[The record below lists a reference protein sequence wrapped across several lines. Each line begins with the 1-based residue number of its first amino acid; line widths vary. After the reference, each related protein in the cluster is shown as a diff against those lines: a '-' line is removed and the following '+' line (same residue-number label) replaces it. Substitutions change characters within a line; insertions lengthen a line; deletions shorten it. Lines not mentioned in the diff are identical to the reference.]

1 MSIEFD
7 KRVQVN
13 KIIESQLP
21 EFVVADF
28 PLATDFLKQ
37 YYISQEYQGGATDLI
52 DNLDRYLKVD
62 NLVPEVITG
71 TTNLPADISASDTT
85 ITVAS
90 TKGFPSS
97 YGLIKID
104 DEIISYTGKTDTT
117 FTGCI
122 RGFSGVSGYNVGIS
136 SSLLDVNR
144 ESLVFN
150 ETNALS
156 HNINS
161 IVTNLSVLFLQE
173 FYKKIKRTFLPGLED
188 ETFHPGIDVGNF
200 IKNARSFYQS
210 KGIQESIIILFKLL
224 YGVDAK
230 VLDLEERLVKPST
243 AEFIRREIVVAE
255 AISGDPY
262 NLVGQT
268 IFKSNDT
275 GTNAS
280 VSEVEIITRE
290 GKTYYQLS
298 LFVGFDDRD
307 TIQGTFSIQAK
318 TKVLESVSVGSS
330 IISVD
335 STIGFGNTGSLI
347 AKDQNNV
354 ITYTNKSINQ
364 FFGCSNI
371 LTTIDQG
378 NGIRTSENVY
388 GYENGDISKKCEI
401 RITGVL
407 SKFVAGEDIS
417 LVSEREEISI
427 KNVGEVILNTPETTQ
442 SYKEVF
448 ANSWI
453 YNTSS
458 RYQVSSIQSGQTSF
472 TLLSTIDK
480 SSLKVGDNVSFL
492 RRGTMSVVGGG
503 IIKRIDSS
511 NVITLD
517 GVSFITGEPNSG
529 AKYDLRRNLN
539 KVKTTDSVTI
549 PGTSIGIGASNSV
562 ILSDILNVYVDGK
575 KDGYVASNSLPSRT
589 LKLEQFVSELH
600 YPLSGISPIQDD
612 QVGTASTNATQIDP
626 ISGLE
631 YDFSAFKLATP
642 TKFITGNDVIYQVRD
657 SAGNDGIPFNG
668 LDDGETYYV
677 SIAEGSDRKTISL
690 YNSISAVGSAS
701 SVTWN
706 DPVGAGGTHVHSF
719 ILKDHYQ
726 RQLYEN
732 RILRKFPLSQDL
744 SVTTEKDVPV
754 NDIGVL
760 IDGVQ
765 IRSTIANE
773 TMSYGPVSSIDVY
786 NSGTGYD
793 VANPPKLSIEAP
805 LDSDGTIA
813 YAEPII
819 SGTVKEVLVDEQNFD
834 IDRVLSVSLTG
845 GNGKDCLLEPITGP
859 RFREIQFDSRDIFFS
874 GGLDIQE
881 ETITFKSDHNLVD
894 GQKVFY
900 NSNGQDSVGITK
912 FKEVSNVVTEFLVN
926 GAPYFIKVINPKRVF
941 LFKTEADAMFGVTG
955 INTIGFSTATSAAGF
970 HKFRTESKN
979 TLRKVK
985 VLNSGYDFQY
995 RKLPVNPSGISTSFD
1010 SVNFNNH
1017 GFGDG
1022 DLVEYSTMV
1031 GIGSTQ
1037 PKAIQGLDT
1046 THSYNVIKLNDNSF
1060 RLADAGIGG
1069 TSTVNYER
1077 GNYVGLNSTGTGYQ
1091 VFKYPDIKIDAKVSF
1106 ASSVTGSFTFTPI
1119 VTGEITGAYLYDQ
1132 GSKYGSKISGHYFNP
1147 QVTIQNGRTAEVK
1160 PIIEGGKIVDAFVV
1174 NKGKEYFSL
1183 PELSVVGSGTTGS
1196 GVQLKP
1202 VINELG
1208 QLDDIIVIN
1217 PGIGYSTNTS
1227 IFVESRGKNG
1237 LLNAKIRKL
1246 SIDNY
1251 QWQGI
1256 DHLENLNNDLLQ
1268 YSIHA
1273 YDQDIAESFN
1283 DIGGVTNAG
1292 VGTHSALIGW
1302 AYDGNPIYGPF
1313 AYKDPNDINSGIKR
1327 MESSFVN
1334 NTSYS
1339 DRPSVGEYPSKFFIE
1354 DNVYDGS
1361 GDLDIHNGRFGK
1373 TPEFPDGVY
1382 AYFATRDAND
1392 NPVYPYFVGPTYR
1405 LPYIEE
1411 NTTLDQSFDF
1421 NNSNLSRNTLPYKV
1435 NEEFADNDFII
1446 ESNETIKQK
1455 SIVESVT
1462 RGVVDTFQ
1470 ILDGGDGYKVG
1481 DFTVFDDDGT
1491 NGVGARG
1498 QVDEIV
1504 GIGVSSI
1511 NTELTSFDKAV
1522 FVWESADTVTAHH
1535 LPNIEL
1541 NDQDTVLISGLSTAN
1556 YKLNNSFTVGVST
1569 DVIGL
1574 AKTMSLN
1581 NNSAGITEDI
1591 YVNYIPNTVSIG
1603 GSLRVGDEVLK
1614 VLNLYKIGSI
1624 IRAFRPSSG
1633 IAHTLGSQIDVL
1645 NTKISIPVKTTPF
1658 NSDLN
1663 LIEHFNGTLSVGIG
1677 TTSGSVIDYAI
1688 GESTKSINVPPQSIY
1703 LPSHPFKGGEKVTFT
1718 KRPAKSSFLVGRTVD
1733 AANQF
1738 YIPDQ
1743 TTSTIDLYIVDKG
1756 TDYIGLATNVGA
1768 ANTEGGL
1775 FFFGNGDDDYQYQLE
1790 TNFTQLTGNIDRIVS
1805 TVTTKIGAANTTTHG
1820 LQNGDRVSL
1829 NVVPNTTVGLGTTSP
1844 LVLDYNEQY
1853 QKLLIN
1859 TVGFESPDVDIVTNS
1874 ITITDHGYKTGDKVF
1889 YDSTEVA
1896 TGLTTGCYYIHV
1908 LDSNKFNL
1916 SETYTDT
1923 FLTPPLF
1930 VNITGIGGNYHKLS
1944 LVNPKIDV
1952 VKNSKLTFGVGSTNL
1967 AGYNLKFF
1975 YDHEFKNEF
1984 VTAGDLNE
1992 FNVSGIGT
2000 IGVGTFLSSPV
2011 VGAAVSI
2018 GFSTAVPAILYYA
2031 LEKGGYISTSDK
2043 DVKNYSKIV
2052 FTDSKYS
2059 GEYNIFDSTTET
2071 FKFSPRS
2078 IPEVLKYEEDQCD
2091 KLEYSSKSGNVEG
2104 PIKNIRL
2111 ISEGSSYKKVP
2122 KFLSVNSVSGSNANI
2137 VAISTSIGRI
2147 NDLRIVDVGYEYS
2160 SDRTLRPEAFIS
2172 PVVRIDDLDFI
2183 DSVSVVDTG
2192 TDYLNAPDLVL
2203 INPETGEVV
2212 DDTSLEALVPNQGVA
2227 GVSVIAPIKGLE
2239 SITHRVIAINNSNG
2253 IGINSM
2259 TVINNT
2265 TARCVMETPINGYT
2279 QAPFAID
2286 DEIFVEGIQLFGESG
2301 IGTQTSSNTGISTDG
2316 DGWNSSNHGYQFFKV
2331 KSYISANPD
2340 ILEFDLAGITTNPGI
2355 AKTYQSGYANVIN
2368 RNKYPVFAPVQGR
2381 SKFSIN
2387 EPLLV
2392 KEGQTNTFQSKDLK
2406 AIDIREDFIKTSGL
2420 HVLKIGDR
2428 IAGEFSGVTATV
2440 TGIVANSAKFDVD
2453 FSNRREIGWND
2464 NTGLLNEDFQVL
2476 PNNDYYQNLSYSVR
2490 SSKAW
2495 DDFVDPLN
2503 RVIHPAGLKNFADT
2517 LVETNVDVRVGL
2529 GSTEPSSAVVILD
2542 VFGERRV
2549 DTINDFDLVI
2559 DYDARDNKSK
2569 FIDFKNRK
2577 LTDFTKCKTN
2587 RVLIHDDISDKF
2599 SSKGS
2604 QDGFTE
2610 IEEISSRFS
2619 KYTIQVVDAD
2629 TFDVQINDIVTLT
2642 TTSDVFLLERTSD
2655 YTNQVLGSFD
2665 TKIDRFNRKTLE
2677 FSPIEKFEKDFDIK
2691 VVKTSFNTDTI
2702 SDGIKEIGCVDL
2714 VGKNVAVSA
2723 AQTAMSGNNVIV
2735 TGTTTTN
2742 ILQFSDTDFNGF
2754 FANVLVRDDASG
2766 EIDYNEV
2773 IVNFDGTDTYIS
2785 ESYTDVLGV
2794 TYSSSSNSKVGV
2806 LTARYDSGTIFFD
2819 CINDRSSKLVVSANV
2834 VGLGTTTAGIGT
2846 FRYQVPGQPD
2856 GSERTARFESNYV
2869 TTNNGTSA
2877 TITTIDRNV
2886 DSSIKA
2892 LVRVS
2897 CGQTSAIHQALLIQD
2912 QNDDAISIQYPHV
2925 SIDDISGIGTFG
2937 TVTDITNQKV
2947 RLEFYPDSKYNSG
2960 LVEIQAFTE
2969 IFQTVNDFENEP
2981 SALQFGPVSSEVI
2994 VSSYD
2999 GINGTRGNRINFDI
3013 KHEGTPVYF
3022 KKFNPSNTTQV
3033 INSTGAGTTFSIPSH
3048 FFNTNEVLSYK
3059 AASTFIGV
3067 SPVSVG
3073 IAQTADNDGNLV
3085 TIMPPTVFVKALTP
3099 DSFQLFTKKEYIAD
3113 GKPIEVTNVGSGN
3126 AHKLEMSNK
3135 LSKTVIGLD
3144 GIIQQP
3150 ITYTSIKHTLSNDI
3164 GIGLSQF
3171 SLSGISS
3178 VQPRDVLKIDDEY
3191 MKVVEVG
3198 FATETGATINSFNG
3212 TIPEVKVIRGS
3223 LGVSAGVHTATT
3235 SVQVHRGSFNIVDST
3250 LWFLDPPKGNTRTRR
3265 DATNLPYV
3273 KAEFSGRTFLR
3284 TNYDT
3289 NMVFDDI
3296 SDSFTGIGRTYSLT
3310 VGGANTS
3317 TGVGVGN
3324 GILFINGVF
3333 QTPLTLNNLGNN
3345 YEIEADTVSGVSSVT
3360 FTGISSENG
3369 QLIQSEF
3376 DINQNQVPRGGLIVS
3391 MGSTT
3396 GVGYAPLVG
3405 ARVYPKMTNS
3415 AISSIVGMGM
3425 SVGPIGSGIETA
3437 NYDNNTGIIT
3447 VTTNKVHGF
3456 GLGSPD
3462 TVKLEDFEFICP
3474 TNAVGTPVTG
3484 TTYDPAT
3491 GDMVITIAGHGLSNG
3506 DAVKLE
3512 KESITFSCG
3521 YGGATGAAAEKAYP
3535 RETDPA
3541 YDRYMYVSD
3550 VTTDTF
3556 KVNVLFG
3563 VTPTNTDA
3571 HTFVSATTNAVR
3583 TIGGGGYVGVTT
3595 TIFQDHERPLQL
3607 VGIVS
3612 ERSFE
3617 VNVGI
3622 TSIPH
3627 VYVKGGSVWRY
3638 ENELTFGSGYREP
3651 VSIGVTDIAYIHNFV
3666 SAATDSVTA
3675 YTGSFMGQNLTPTD
3689 ADYDS
3694 VTGAFLM
3701 TVPDHGIPG
3710 PVDLTVN
3717 SAEYDANVGILTASA
3732 GTKFDVS
3739 DATYNP
3745 TTGIIVLTIGTH
3757 TLTTNDKLRIEA
3769 NSLTFSCGYNGATG
3783 SAAQKTYPRATGTGV
3798 NAGTPDP
3805 GYNTFLDITAVDT
3818 VAGTV
3823 AVKVLSTTP
3832 STNVDP
3838 HTFVSATAGAVFA
3851 PRVFTNNEQVYFE
3864 QNSITFKCA
3873 MDNNSTTHT
3882 YPRESDPSNGK
3893 WLLVSNATSTEFE
3906 VNVGTSPLVSH
3917 TPVSGTTY
3925 DPNTGLMTLEIGAHS
3940 LTAGTSVKLE
3950 EESIT
3955 FSCGYNGATG
3965 AAAQKAYP
3973 RSNGNDPYYNT
3984 AITIESVTATTITLK
3999 VLNTVPSTN
4008 TDPHTFV
4015 SATAGA
4021 VKSGGYYAHVFD
4033 SATSNGAKAT
4043 KSLKIATESMVFTCS
4058 KDDYMSNHPYP
4069 RQVAGDGNAD
4079 PAYDTFLPI
4088 VSTTLDTI
4096 STNVG
4101 SGGGAGKGA
4110 IVTAKIAS
4118 NTHKF
4123 VNSIG
4128 THIYKSSISN
4138 AVTIGSTKKDV
4149 TNAAYTPST
4158 GVLVLTIGAHTFST
4172 SDTVT
4177 IAPKALNFTCD
4188 ADNHATE
4195 HAYPRTTDPAYNT
4208 ALAITAVDQSGGTIT
4223 CNVGIPYQYEGITA
4237 DVGGPFTADTVD
4249 YDPQC
4254 GIMTVTTS
4262 AAHGFTAAAVRNTTN
4277 AVYNP
4282 NVGILTVTTNV
4293 NHGFSNGDYIKIA
4306 ENSLIFSCAKDG
4318 FISEHSYPR
4327 KGDPLFNRWVQVSNI
4342 TAKKFEVQSLVNIPS
4357 TNVSDHSYERSIAA
4371 NIMGANNTVQIAAG
4385 SLTLTC
4391 NKDRHATNHSY
4402 PRTTDPVYNRPVGI
4416 EAVES
4421 TTKFSIDVGRS
4432 PYGTGGSLE
4441 FTIEN
4446 GGSGYVNPEIVIP
4459 EPNYENVPVKG
4470 VSRLGIGKTTTTG
4483 VNLLLNLT
4491 VGAAQTSVGISS
4503 SLFEISKFDIARPG
4517 HSFKV
4522 GDKFTPLGL
4531 VTSAE
4536 VEEPL
4541 KDFELEVIE
4550 IFNDYFSS
4558 WQFGE
4563 IDFIDTIRDLQNG
4576 IRKRFPLFFNGQL
4589 LSFEKDETD
4598 PLSADIN
4605 LNAVLLIFVNGV
4617 LQTPGTAY
4625 QFEGGTTFTFTES
4638 PGAGDKVDIFFYLGQ
4653 RGIDVELIDIQ
4664 ETIKPGDDVRI
4675 YRHPALPNS
4684 ISQDRERVV
4693 KEILSSDLIET
4704 DIYTGQGIN
4713 EDDDK
4718 PLSWTKQKIDKVI
4731 AGELVTKARE
4741 SLEPCV
4747 YPTAKIIGDVST
4759 TSGVGI
4765 GLQDGIFVD
4774 DAEFFFYEEGPLRIP
4789 SSERYGITVDA
4800 VDALMLP
4807 ASGAESPAG
4816 ASVTAMLN
4824 TVSMASTTIPQE
4836 QVTSITITDGGSG
4849 YTTAPTIKLSA
4860 PPIIGVGIGTT
4871 ATATTTITNGSVT
4884 SVTITNPGLYQG
4896 GIPNVIIERPA
4907 YKPEKIELFKFA
4919 QGFTGIITGISTSAG
4934 TNNNPVAVK
4943 FFFKTVDGNQAG
4955 DLRVGYPIAIKDTK
4969 IGDGVTSI
4977 DSHDT
4982 SLIGIGTQFLDNIYK
4997 VHAITTADKTG
5008 EITCNILSTTNT
5020 VGMASTGQYN
5030 QTDIGITTSLGTIS
5044 WGRLYGA
5051 DTVRAANPISIGVTG
5066 LTIDSGLST
5075 FPVLQRRNYSLGS
5088 LKGLRNTGAIRLQV

>member
-7 KRVQVN
+7 RRVQVN

-37 YYISQEYQGGATDLI
+37 YHISQEYQGGATDLI

-71 TTNLPADISASDTT
+71 TTTLPADIAASDTT

-136 SSLLDVNR
+136 SSLLDVNK

-150 ETNALS
+150 ETNASS

-173 FYKKIKRTFLPGLED
+173 FYTKIKRTFLPGLED

-210 KGIQESIIILFKLL
+210 KGIQESIIILFRLL
-224 YGVDAK
+224 YGVDAQ

-268 IFKSNDT
+268 IYKSSDSQ
-275 GTNAS
+275 TNAS
-280 VSEVEIITRE
+280 VSEVEIISRE

-318 TKVLESVSVGSS
+318 SKVLEAVSIGSS

-347 AKDQNNV
+347 AQGHNN
-354 ITYTNKSINQ
+354 IINYTNKSINQ
-364 FFGCSNI
+364 FFGCSNVI
-371 LTTIDQG
+371 NAIDQG
-378 NGIRTSENVY
+378 NGIRTEENVY

-407 SKFVAGEDIS
+407 SEFVPGEDIS
-417 LVSEREEISI
+417 LVSENEEISI
-427 KNVGEVILNTPETTQ
+427 KNVGEVILNTPEITQ

-458 RYQVSSIQSGQTSF
+458 RYQVASIQSGQTSF
-472 TLLSTIDK
+472 TLLSDIDK

-492 RRGTMSVVGGG
+492 RRGTMTVVGGG

-511 NVITLD
+511 TVLTLD
-517 GVSFITGEPNSG
+517 GLSFITGEPNSG

-539 KVKTTDSVTI
+539 KVKTTSSTTTS
-549 PGTSIGIGASNSV
+549 GTSIGIGASNSV
-562 ILSDILNVYVDGK
+562 ILSDTLNVYVDSD
-575 KDGYVASNSLPSRT
+575 KDGYAASNSLPSRQ
-589 LKLEQFVSELH
+589 LKLSQFISELY
-600 YPLSGISPIQDD
+600 YPDHGSNVQD
-612 QVGTASTNATQIDP
+612 QQIGSASTNFTQTDP
-626 ISGLE
+626 ISGLV
-631 YDFSAFKLATP
+631 YDFSAFKLDTA
-642 TKFITGNDVIYQVRD
+642 TKFITGNSVIYQVRD
-657 SAGNDGIPFNG
+657 SAGDVGIPFNG
-668 LDDGETYYV
+668 LNDGETYYV
-677 SIAEGSDRKTISL
+677 SVAEGSDRKTISL

-754 NDIGVL
+754 NDIGIL

-773 TMSYGPVSSIDVY
+773 TMTYGPLTTVDVY

-805 LDSDGTIA
+805 LDSNGETA

-819 SGTVKEVLVDEQNFD
+819 KGSVKEVLVDSQDFD
-834 IDRVLSVSLTG
+834 IDKVLSISLTG

-894 GQKVFY
+894 GQKVYY

-926 GAPYFIKVINPKRVF
+926 GAPYFVKVINPRRIF
-941 LFKTEADAMFGVTG
+941 LFKTEADSMFGITG
-955 INTIGFSTATSAAGF
+955 INTIGFSTATNAAGF

-995 RKLPVNPSGISTSFD
+995 RKLPVNPSGVSTAFD
-1010 SVNFNNH
+1010 SINFDNH
-1017 GFGDG
+1017 GFRDG

-1031 GIGSTQ
+1031 GIGTTQ

-1046 THSYNVIKLNDNSF
+1046 THSYKVIKLNDSSF

-1069 TSTVNYER
+1069 TITSNYKR
-1077 GNYVGLNSTGTGYQ
+1077 GNYVGLGSTGTGYQ

-1106 ASSVTGSFTFTPI
+1106 ASSVTGTFNFTPI
-1119 VTGEITGAYLYDQ
+1119 VTGEIIGSYLYDK

-1160 PIIEGGKIVDAFVV
+1160 PIIEGGKIIDAFVV
-1174 NKGKEYFSL
+1174 NKGKEYWSL
-1183 PELSVVGSGTTGS
+1183 PELTVVGSGTTGS

-1227 IFVESRGKNG
+1227 IFVEPRGNGG

-1268 YSIHA
+1268 YSVHA
-1273 YDQDIAESFN
+1273 YNQDIADSFN

-1327 MESSFVN
+1327 MESSFSV
-1334 NTSYS
+1334 NTSYL
-1339 DRPSVGEYPSKFFIE
+1339 DRPSTGEYPSKFFIE

-1373 TPEFPDGVY
+1373 TPEFPDGIY
-1382 AYFATRDAND
+1382 AYFATRDDND

-1411 NTTLDQSFDF
+1411 NTILDQSFDF
-1421 NNSNLSRNTLPYKV
+1421 NNSNLSRNTFPYKV
-1435 NEEFADNDFII
+1435 NDPFADNDFII
-1446 ESNETIKQK
+1446 ESNESVKQK

-1462 RGVVDTFQ
+1462 RGVVDSFQ

-1481 DFTVFDDDGT
+1481 DFTVFEDDGT
-1491 NGVGARG
+1491 DGVGARG

-1511 NTELTSFDKAV
+1511 NTVLTSFDKAV

-1541 NDQDTVLISGLSTAN
+1541 NDKDTVLISGLSTAN
-1556 YKLNNSFTVGVST
+1556 YKLNNSFSVGVST

-1574 AKTMSLN
+1574 AKTMSVN
-1581 NNSAGITEDI
+1581 NSSAGITEDI

-1614 VLNLYKIGSI
+1614 VLNLYKVGSI
-1624 IRAFRPSSG
+1624 IRVFRPSSG
-1633 IAHTLGSQIDVL
+1633 IAHTLGSTIDVL

-1658 NSDLN
+1658 VSDLN
-1663 LIEHFNGTLSVGIG
+1663 KSQYFNGTISVGIG
-1677 TTSGSVIDYAI
+1677 TTSGSVIDYTI

-1703 LPSHPFKGGEKVTFT
+1703 LPGHPFKGGEKVTLT

-1738 YIPDQ
+1738 YVPNQ
-1743 TTSTIDLYIVDKG
+1743 TTSTTDLYVVDKG

-1775 FFFGNGDDDYQYQLE
+1775 FFFGNGDDDHQYQLE
-1790 TNFTQLTGNIDRIVS
+1790 TNFEQLTGNIDRIVS
-1805 TVTTKIGAANTTTHG
+1805 TVMTKIGAANTTTHG
-1820 LQNGDRVSL
+1820 LHNGDRISL

-1853 QKLLIN
+1853 QKILIN
-1859 TVGFESPDVDIVTNS
+1859 TVGFESPDVNILNDS

-1896 TGLTTGCYYIHV
+1896 AGLTTGCYYIHV
-1908 LDSNKFNL
+1908 LDSNTFNL
-1916 SETYTDT
+1916 SETYSDT

-1930 VNITGIGGNYHKLS
+1930 VDITGIGGNYHKLS

-2031 LEKGGYISTSDK
+2031 LEKGGYISTADK
-2043 DVKNYSKIV
+2043 DVKNYSQIV
-2052 FTDSKYS
+2052 FTNSKYS
-2059 GEYNIFDSTTET
+2059 GDYNIFDATTET

-2091 KLEYSSKSGNVEG
+2091 KLEYSSKSGSVEG

-2111 ISEGSSYKKVP
+2111 ISEGSSYKKLP

-2172 PVVRIDDLDFI
+2172 PVVRVDDLDFI
-2183 DSVSVVDTG
+2183 DSVSVLDTG
-2192 TDYLNAPDLVL
+2192 TDYLNAPDLII

-2212 DDTSLEALVPNQGVA
+2212 DDTSLEAIVPNQGIADVN
-2227 GVSVIAPIKGLE
+2227 VIAPIKGLD
-2239 SITHRVIAINNSNG
+2239 SITHRVVSINNSNG

-2279 QAPFAID
+2279 QAPFAVD

-2301 IGTQTSSNTGISTDG
+2301 IGTQSSAASGIATDG

-2331 KSYISANPD
+2331 KSYTSANPD

-2355 AKTYQSGYANVIN
+2355 AKTYQSGYANIIN
-2368 RNKYPVFAPVQGR
+2368 RNKYPVFSPVQRR

-2392 KEGQTNTFQSKDLK
+2392 KESQTNTFQSKDLK
-2406 AIDIREDFIKTSGL
+2406 AIDVREDFIKTSGL

-2428 IAGEFSGVTATV
+2428 IAGQFSGVTATV
-2440 TGIVANSAKFDVD
+2440 TGIVANSAKFNVD

-2464 NTGLLNEDFQVL
+2464 NTGVLNEDFQVT

-2517 LVETNVDVRVGL
+2517 LIESSVDVRVGL
-2529 GSTEPSSAVVILD
+2529 GSTRPASAVVILD

-2549 DTINDFDLVI
+2549 DTINDFDMVI

-2587 RVLIHDDISDKF
+2587 RVLIHDDISSKF

-2629 TFDVQINDIVTLT
+2629 TFDTQVNDIVTLT
-2642 TTSDVFLLERTSD
+2642 STSDAFLLERTSD

-2665 TKIDRFNRKTLE
+2665 TKVDRFNRKTLE
-2677 FSPIEKFEKDFDIK
+2677 FTPIEKFEKDYDIK
-2691 VVKTSFNTDTI
+2691 VIKTSFNTDTI
-2702 SDGIKEIGCVDL
+2702 SDGIKEIGSIDL
-2714 VGKNVAVSA
+2714 IGKNVSVAV

-2735 TGTTTTN
+2735 TGNTTTN

-2766 EIDYNEV
+2766 EMDYNEV

-2785 ESYTDVLGV
+2785 ESYSDVLGV

-2806 LTARYDSGTIFFD
+2806 LTARYDSGIIYFD
-2819 CINDRSSKLVVSANV
+2819 CINDRSSKLVLSANV
-2834 VGLGTTTAGIGT
+2834 VGLGTTTSGIGT

-2869 TTNNGTSA
+2869 TTDNGTSA
-2877 TITTIDRNV
+2877 TITTIDRVV
-2886 DSSIKA
+2886 DSTIKA
-2892 LVRVS
+2892 LVKVTS
-2897 CGQTSAIHQALLIQD
+2897 GQNSAIHQALLIQD
-2912 QNDDAISIQYPHV
+2912 QDNDAISIQYPHV
-2925 SIDDISGIGTFG
+2925 SIGDISGIGTFG

-2947 RLEFYPDSKYNSG
+2947 RLEFYPDSAYNSS

-2969 IFQTVNDFENEP
+2969 IFQSVNDFENEP
-2981 SALQFGPVSSEVI
+2981 GPLQFGPVSSEVI
-2994 VSSYD
+2994 VSAYD

-3013 KHEGTPVYF
+3013 KHEGIPVYF
-3022 KKFNPSNTTQV
+3022 KKFNPANDTQV

-3048 FFNTNEVLSYK
+3048 FFNTNEELTYK
-3059 AASTFIGV
+3059 AASTFVGV

-3073 IAQTADNDGNLV
+3073 IAQTADNEGNLV
-3085 TIMPPTVFVKALTP
+3085 SIMPSKVFVKALTP
-3099 DSFQLFTKKEYIAD
+3099 DTFQLFSKKEYIAD

-3150 ITYTSIKHTLSNDI
+3150 ITYTSIQHTLSNDI

-3198 FATETGATINSFNG
+3198 FATETGAIINSFDG
-3212 TIPEVKVIRGS
+3212 TIPEVKVLRGS
-3223 LGVSAGVHTATT
+3223 LGVSAGVHTAT
-3235 SVQVHRGSFNIVDST
+3235 SKVQVHRGSFNIVDST

-3296 SDSFTGIGRTYSLT
+3296 SDSFTGIGRTYTLT

-3345 YEIEADTVSGVSSVT
+3345 YEIEADVTAGVSSVT

-3391 MGSTT
+3391 LGSTT

-3405 ARVYPKMTNS
+3405 ARVYPNMTNG
-3415 AISSIVGMGM
+3415 AITSLVGMGK

-3462 TVKLEDFEFICP
+3462 TVKLEDFEFVCP
-3474 TNAVGTPVTG
+3474 TNVVGKPETG
-3484 TTYDPAT
+3484 TTYNPAT
-3491 GDMVITIAGHGLSNG
+3491 GDMVIKISGHGLSNG

-3521 YGGATGAAAEKAYP
+3521 FGGATGAAAEKAYP

-3550 VTTDTF
+3550 VTSDTF

-3617 VNVGI
+3617 VRAGI
-3622 TSIPH
+3622 STIPH
-3627 VYVKGGSVWRY
+3627 AYVKGGSVWRY

-3651 VSIGVTDIAYIHNFV
+3651 VSIGVTDIAYTHKFV
-3666 SAATDSVTA
+3666 SADTDSVTA

-3694 VTGAFLM
+3694 VTGAYLM
-3701 TVPDHGIPG
+3701 TISDHGIPG

-3717 SAEYDANVGILTASA
+3717 SAEYDANVGILTVSA

-3745 TTGIIVLTIGTH
+3745 TTGIMVLTIGTH
-3757 TLTTNDKLRIEA
+3757 SLTTNDKLKIEA
-3769 NSLTFSCGYNGATG
+3769 NSLTFSCGFGGATG
-3783 SAAQKTYPRATGTGV
+3783 TASQKTYPRASGSG
-3798 NAGTPDP
+3798 NPSGGPDP
-3805 GYNTFLDITAVDT
+3805 AYNNFLDITAVDT

-3823 AVKVLSTTP
+3823 AVKVLNTTP
-3832 STNVDP
+3832 STNTDV

-3893 WLLVSNATSTEFE
+3893 WLIVSGATSTEFE

-3917 TPVSGTTY
+3917 TPTTGTTY
-3925 DPNTGLMTLEIGAHS
+3925 DPNTGLMTLEIGSHS
-3940 LTAGTSVKLE
+3940 LKAGTSVKLE

-3955 FSCGYNGATG
+3955 FSCGFGGATG
-3965 AAAQKAYP
+3965 AAAQKSYP

-3984 AITIESVTATTITLK
+3984 AIKIESVTDTTITLK

-4015 SATAGA
+4015 GATAGA
-4021 VKSGGYYAHVFD
+4021 VKSGGYYTHVFD
-4033 SATSNGAKAT
+4033 SATTNGIKAT
-4043 KSLKIATESMVFTCS
+4043 KSLKIANESMVFTCS
-4058 KDDYMSNHPYP
+4058 KDDFMSNHPYP
-4069 RQVAGDGNAD
+4069 RTTD
-4079 PAYDTFLPI
+4079 PAYNTFLPI

-4101 SGGGAGKGA
+4101 SGGGAGRGA
-4110 IVTAKIAS
+4110 IITAKTAR

-4123 VNSIG
+4123 VNAIG

-4149 TNAAYTPST
+4149 TNATYTPST
-4158 GVLVLTIGAHTFST
+4158 GVLVLTIGTHTFST

-4223 CNVGIPYQYEGITA
+4223 CNVGIPDQYEGITA

-4262 AAHGFTAAAVRNTTN
+4262 AAHGFTAAVVRNTTN

-4293 NHGFSNGDYIKIA
+4293 NHGFSNGDYVKIA
-4306 ENSLIFSCAKDG
+4306 ENSLVFSCAKDG

-4327 KGDPLFNRWVQVSNI
+4327 KGDPLFNKWVQVSNI
-4342 TAKKFEVQSLVNIPS
+4342 TAKKFEVQTLVNIPS

-4371 NIMGANNTVQIAAG
+4371 NIIGAKNTVQIAAG

-4391 NKDRHATNHSY
+4391 NKDRHSTNHSY

-4416 EAVES
+4416 EGVES
-4421 TTKFSIDVGRS
+4421 TTKFSINVGRS

-4459 EPNYENVPVKG
+4459 EPNYQNMKVEG

-4483 VNLLLNLT
+4483 VNLLLNLK

-4503 SLFEISKFDIARPG
+4503 TLFEISEFDIARPG

-4522 GDKFTPLGL
+4522 GDKFTPIGL

-4576 IRKRFPLFFNGQL
+4576 SRKRFPLFFNGQL
-4589 LSFEKDETD
+4589 LSFEKDESD

-4625 QFEGGTTFTFTES
+4625 QFEGGTTFTFTE
-4638 PGAGDKVDIFFYLGQ
+4638 PPDTGDKVDIFFYLGQ

-4675 YRHPALPNS
+4675 YRHPALPDS

-4718 PLSWTKQKIDKVI
+4718 PLSWTKQKIDKII

-4896 GIPNVIIERPA
+4896 GIPNVIIERPT
-4907 YKPEKIELFKFA
+4907 YKTEKIELFKFA

-4943 FFFKTVDGNQAG
+4943 FFFKTIDGNQAG

-4982 SLIGIGTQFLDNIYK
+4982 SVIGIGTQFLDNIYK

>member
-37 YYISQEYQGGATDLI
+37 YYLSQEYQGGVTDLI

-62 NLVPEVITG
+62 NLVPEVISG
-71 TTNLPADISASDTT
+71 TTSLSADITSSDTT
-85 ITVAS
+85 ITVTS
-90 TKGFPSS
+90 TKGYPSS

-104 DEIISYTGKTDTT
+104 DEIISYTGKTETT

-136 SSLLDVNR
+136 SSLLDVNK
-144 ESLVFN
+144 ESLIFN
-150 ETNALS
+150 DSNSAL

-161 IVTNLSVLFLQE
+161 VVTNLSVLFLQE
-173 FYKKIKRTFLPGLED
+173 FYTKIKKTFLPGLED

-210 KGIQESIIILFKLL
+210 KGIQESIVILFRLL
-224 YGVDAK
+224 YGVDAQI
-230 VLDLEERLVKPST
+230 LDLEERLIKPSS

-262 NLVGQT
+262 NLIGQT
-268 IFKSNDT
+268 IFKSSDSK
-275 GTNAS
+275 TNAS

-290 GKTYYQLS
+290 GKVYYQLS

-307 TIQGTFSIQAK
+307 TIQGTFNIHAK
-318 TKVLESVSVGSS
+318 TKILESVSVGSS
-330 IISVD
+330 SIIVD
-335 STIGFGNTGSLI
+335 STIGFDDSGSII
-347 AKDQNNV
+347 AEGQNNV

-371 LTTIDQG
+371 LNSIDQG
-378 NGIRTSENVY
+378 SSIRTTENVY

-407 SKFVAGEDIS
+407 SNFVAGEDLS
-417 LVSEREEISI
+417 LVAEDEEISI
-427 KNVGEVILNTPETTQ
+427 KNVGEIILNTPEITQ
-442 SYKEVF
+442 TYKEVF

-458 RYQVSSIQSGQTSF
+458 RYQVASIQSGQTSF
-472 TLLSTIDK
+472 TLLSDIDK

-492 RRGTMSVVGGG
+492 RRGTMSIVGGG
-503 IIKRIDSS
+503 IVKRVDSS

-517 GVSFITGEPNSG
+517 GLQFIVGEPNSG

-539 KVKTTDSVTI
+539 KVQLTNSTTTA
-549 PGTSIGIGASNSV
+549 GTAIGIGASNSV
-562 ILSDILNVYVDGK
+562 VLSDVLNVYVDGD
-575 KDGYVASNSLPSRT
+575 KDGYVASNSLPSRQ
-589 LKLEQFVSELH
+589 LKLSQFVSEIH
-600 YPLSGISPIQDD
+600 YPDHGSNVQD
-612 QVGTASTNATQIDP
+612 QQIGSASTNFTQTDP
-626 ISGLE
+626 ISGLK

-642 TKFITGNDVIYQVRD
+642 TKFITGNAVIYQTRD
-657 SAGNDGIPFNG
+657 SANNIGIPFNG

-677 SIAEGSDRKTISL
+677 SVAEGSDRKTISL

-706 DPVGAGGTHVHSF
+706 DPVGAGGTHVHSL

-726 RQLYEN
+726 KQLYEN

-744 SVTTEKDVPV
+744 SVTTDKDVPI
-754 NDIGVL
+754 NDIAVL

-765 IRSTIANE
+765 VRSTIANE
-773 TMSYGPVSSIDVY
+773 TMTYGPLTSVDVY

-805 LDSDGTIA
+805 IDSNGTNA
-813 YAEPII
+813 FAEPVIEG
-819 SGTVKEVLVDEQNFD
+819 SVKEVLIDAQDFD
-834 IDRVLSVSLTG
+834 IDKVFSVNLTG

-894 GQKVFY
+894 GQKVY
-900 NSNGQDSVGITK
+900 YSSNGNDAVGITK
-912 FKEVSNVVTEFLVN
+912 FKEASTNVNEFLVN
-926 GAPYFIKVINPKRVF
+926 GAPYFIKVLNPTRIR
-941 LFKTEADAMFGVTG
+941 LFKTEADAMFGVAG
-955 INTIGFSTATSAAGF
+955 INTIGFSTATNAAGF

-979 TLRKVK
+979 TLRKIK
-985 VLNSGYDFQY
+985 VLNSGHGFQY
-995 RKLPVNPSGISTSFD
+995 KKLPVNPSGISTAFD
-1010 SVNFNNH
+1010 SINFNNH
-1017 GFGDG
+1017 GFIDG
-1022 DLVEYSTMV
+1022 DLVEYSTMA

-1037 PKAIQGLDT
+1037 PKSIQGLDT
-1046 THSYNVIKLNDNSF
+1046 THTYNVIKLDDHSF

-1069 TSTVNYER
+1069 TSKLNYER
-1077 GNYVGLNSTGTGYQ
+1077 GNYVGLSSTGTGYQ
-1091 VFKYPDIKIDAKVSF
+1091 VFKYPDIKVEAKVSF
-1106 ASSVTGSFTFTPI
+1106 ASSVTGTFTFTPI
-1119 VTGEITGAYLYDQ
+1119 VTGKITGAYLYDQ
-1132 GSKYGSKISGHYFNP
+1132 GSKYGSTISGHYFNP
-1147 QVTIQNGRTAEVK
+1147 EVTIQNGRTAEVR
-1160 PIIEGGKIVDAFVV
+1160 PIIEDGKIIDAFVV
-1174 NKGKEYFSL
+1174 NKGKEYWSL
-1183 PELSVVGSGTTGS
+1183 PELTVVDSGTTGS

-1202 VINELG
+1202 IINELG

-1227 IFVESRGKNG
+1227 IFVEPRGKGG
-1237 LLNAKIRKL
+1237 LLNAKIREL

-1256 DHLENLNNDLLQ
+1256 DHLENLNKDLLQ

-1273 YDQDIAESFN
+1273 YNQEIAESFN
-1283 DIGGVTNAG
+1283 DIGGVNNSG
-1292 VGTHSALIGW
+1292 VGTHSSLIGW

-1327 MESSFVN
+1327 MESSFVTD
-1334 NTSYS
+1334 TSYI
-1339 DRPSVGEYPSKFFIE
+1339 DRPSLSEYPSKFFVD
-1354 DNVYDGS
+1354 DNIFDGS
-1361 GDLDIHNGRFGK
+1361 GDLDIHNGRFCR

-1382 AYFATRDAND
+1382 AYFATRDEND
-1392 NPVYPYFVGPTYR
+1392 NPVYPYFIGPTYR
-1405 LPYIEE
+1405 LPYIQE
-1411 NTTLDQSFDF
+1411 NTTLNQSFNF

-1435 NEEFADNDFII
+1435 NDPFADNDFIV
-1446 ESNETIKQK
+1446 ESNESVKQK
-1455 SIVESVT
+1455 SVVESVT
-1462 RGVVDTFQ
+1462 RGVVDSFQ

-1481 DFTVFDDDGT
+1481 DFTIFDDDGT

-1498 QVDEIV
+1498 QVDQIV

-1511 NTELTSFDKAV
+1511 NTELTSFDKVV
-1522 FVWESADTVTAHH
+1522 FVWQDENTVIGHH

-1556 YKLNNSFTVGVST
+1556 YKLNNSFSVGVST

-1574 AKTMSLN
+1574 AKTMSVN
-1581 NNSAGITEDI
+1581 NNVAGATEDI

-1603 GSLRVGDEVLK
+1603 GSLRIGDEILK
-1614 VLNLYKIGSI
+1614 VLNLYKVGSI
-1624 IRAFRPSSG
+1624 IRVFRPTAG
-1633 IAHTLGSQIDVL
+1633 IAHTYGTSIDVL
-1645 NTKISIPVKTTPF
+1645 NTKVSIPVKTTPF
-1658 NSDLN
+1658 KSDIN
-1663 LIEHFNGTLSVGIG
+1663 HSEYFNAKLAVGIG
-1677 TTSGSVIDYAI
+1677 TTSGSVVDYAI
-1688 GESTKSINVPPQSIY
+1688 GESTKSVNIPPQSLY
-1703 LPSHPFKGGEKVTFT
+1703 LPGHPFKGGERVTFT
-1718 KRPAKSSFLVGRTVD
+1718 KGVTIQSLLVGRTAD
-1733 AANQF
+1733 ATNQF
-1738 YIPDQ
+1738 YIPNQ
-1743 TTSTIDLYIVDKG
+1743 TTSTTDLFVVDKG

-1768 ANTEGGL
+1768 ANTESGL
-1775 FFFGNGDDDYQYQLE
+1775 FFFGNGDDYYQYQLE
-1790 TNFTQLTGNIDRIVS
+1790 TNFDQLTGNVDRIVS

-1820 LQNGDRVSL
+1820 LQNGDKISL
-1829 NVVPNTTVGLGTTSP
+1829 NVLPNTTVGLGSTAP
-1844 LVLDYNEQY
+1844 LVLDYNHQY

-1859 TVGFESPDVDIVTNS
+1859 TVGFESPEVDIINNS
-1874 ITITDHGYKTGDKVF
+1874 ITIADHGYKTGDKVF

-1896 TGLTTGCYYIHV
+1896 SGLSTGCYYIHV
-1908 LDSNKFNL
+1908 LDSNTFNL

-1923 FLTPPLF
+1923 FLTPPLV
-1930 VNITGIGGNYHKLS
+1930 VNITGVGGNFHKLS
-1944 LVNPKIDV
+1944 LVNPKIEV
-1952 VKNSKLTFGVGSTNL
+1952 VKNSNLTFGAASTNL
-1967 AGYNLKFF
+1967 EGYNLKFF

-2031 LEKGGYISTSDK
+2031 LEKGGYISTADT
-2043 DVKNYSKIV
+2043 DVQNYSQIV

-2059 GEYNIFDSTTET
+2059 GEYNIFDATTET

-2078 IPEVLKYEEDQCD
+2078 IPEVLRYEENQCD
-2091 KLEYSSKSGNVEG
+2091 KLEYSSKSGTVEG
-2104 PIKNIRL
+2104 PIKNIKV
-2111 ISEGSSYKKVP
+2111 ISQGSSYKRLP
-2122 KFLSVNSVSGSNANI
+2122 KFLSVNSVNGSNANI

-2147 NDLRIVDVGYEYS
+2147 NDLRIIDVGYEYS

-2172 PVVRIDDLDFI
+2172 PVIRVDDLDFI
-2183 DSVSVVDTG
+2183 DSVSVLNTG
-2192 TDYLNAPDLVL
+2192 SDYLNAPDLII
-2203 INPETGEVV
+2203 INPETGRVV
-2212 DDTSLEALVPNQGVA
+2212 DDTSLEAIVPNQGVA
-2227 GVSVIAPIKGLE
+2227 EVNVIAPIKGLE
-2239 SITHRVIAINNSNG
+2239 SITHRVVAVNNSNG

-2265 TARCVMETPINGYT
+2265 TARCILETPINGYS
-2279 QAPFAID
+2279 QAPFAVD

-2301 IGTQTSSNTGISTDG
+2301 IGTQASSGSGIATDG

-2340 ILEFDLAGITTNPGI
+2340 ILEFDLAGITTNPGF
-2355 AKTYQSGYANVIN
+2355 AKTYQSGYANIIN
-2368 RNKYPVFAPVQGR
+2368 RNKYPVFSPVQQR
-2381 SKFSIN
+2381 SKFSIS

-2392 KEGQTNTFQSKDLK
+2392 KENQTNTFQPKDLK
-2406 AIDIREDFIKTSGL
+2406 TVDVREDFIKTSGL
-2420 HVLKIGDR
+2420 HILKIGDR

-2440 TGIVANSAKFDVD
+2440 TDIISNKAKYDVD

-2464 NTGLLNEDFQVL
+2464 NTGVLNEDFQVT

-2490 SSKAW
+2490 SPKQW
-2495 DDFVDPLN
+2495 DEFVDPLN

-2529 GSTEPSSAVVILD
+2529 GSTEPASAVVILD

-2587 RVLIHDDISDKF
+2587 RVLIHDDISGKF
-2599 SSKGS
+2599 SSKGT

-2610 IEEISSRFS
+2610 IEELSSRFS
-2619 KYTIQVVDAD
+2619 KYLIQVIDAD
-2629 TFDVQINDIVTLT
+2629 TFDIQVNDLITLT
-2642 TTSDVFLLERTSD
+2642 STSDAFLLERTSD
-2655 YTNQVLGSFD
+2655 FTNEVLGSFD
-2665 TKIDRFNRKTLE
+2665 TKVDRFSRKTLE
-2677 FSPIEKFEKDFDIK
+2677 FNPIEKFEKDYDIK
-2691 VVKTSFNTDTI
+2691 ILKTSFNTDTI
-2702 SDGIKEIGCVDL
+2702 SDGVTEIGSIDL
-2714 VGKNVAVSA
+2714 IGKNVSVSV

-2742 ILQFSDTDFNGF
+2742 ILQFPDTDFNGF
-2754 FANVLVRDDASG
+2754 FANILVRDDASG
-2766 EIDYNEV
+2766 EMDYNEV

-2785 ESYTDVLGV
+2785 ESYSDVLGV

-2806 LTARYDSGTIFFD
+2806 LTARYDSGTIFLD
-2819 CINDRSSKLVVSANV
+2819 CINDRSSNLTLSANV

-2869 TTNNGTSA
+2869 TTNNGTAA
-2877 TITTIDRNV
+2877 TITTVDRIV
-2886 DSSIKA
+2886 DSTIRA
-2892 LVRVS
+2892 LVKVS
-2897 CGQTSAIHQALLIQD
+2897 CGQTSAIHQVLLMHD
-2912 QNDDAISIQYPHV
+2912 QNDDAITLQYPHV
-2925 SIDDISGIGTFG
+2925 SIGDKSGIGTFG
-2937 TVTDITNQKV
+2937 SLTDPTSQTVKLN
-2947 RLEFYPDSKYNSG
+2947 FFPDTKYNSKV
-2960 LVEIQAFTE
+2960 VEIQAFTE
-2969 IFQTVNDFENEP
+2969 IFQTINDFENEP
-2981 SALQFGPVSSEVI
+2981 SALQFGPISSEVI

-3013 KHEGTPVYF
+3013 KHEGTPIYF
-3022 KKFNPSNTTQV
+3022 KQFNPTDSTQV
-3033 INSTGAGTTFSIPSH
+3033 ITSTGAGTTFSVPNH

-3073 IAQTADNDGNLV
+3073 IAQTADNEGNLV
-3085 TIMPPTVFVKALTP
+3085 TIMPTTVFVKALTP
-3099 DSFQLFTKKEYIAD
+3099 DTFQLFSKKEYITD
-3113 GKPIEVTNVGSGN
+3113 GKAIEVTNVGSGN

-3150 ITYTSIKHTLSNDI
+3150 ITFTSINHTLTNDI
-3164 GIGLSQF
+3164 GIGISQF

-3198 FATETGATINSFNG
+3198 FATETGAIINSFDG

-3223 LGVSAGVHTATT
+3223 LGVAAGVHTATT
-3235 SVQVHRGSFNIVDST
+3235 NVQVHRGSFNIVDST
-3250 LWFLDPPKGNTRTRR
+3250 AWFLDPPKGNTRQRR
-3265 DATNLPYV
+3265 DATNLPFV

-3296 SDSFTGIGRTYSLT
+3296 SDSFTGIGRTYTLT

-3345 YEIEADTVSGVSSVT
+3345 YEIEADVISGVSSVT

-3391 MGSTT
+3391 LGSTT

-3405 ARVYPKMTNS
+3405 ARIFPNMTNG
-3415 AISSIVGMGM
+3415 AITSLVGLGK
-3425 SVGPIGSGIETA
+3425 SVGPIGAGIETA

-3447 VTTNKVHGF
+3447 VTTNKIHGF
-3456 GLGSPD
+3456 ALGSPD
-3462 TVKLEDFEFICP
+3462 TVKLEDFEFVCP
-3474 TNAVGTPVTG
+3474 TNAVGTPATG

-3512 KESITFSCG
+3512 KESIVFSCG
-3521 YGGATGAAAEKAYP
+3521 YGGATGAAAQKAYP

-3550 VTTDTF
+3550 VTTNTF

-3571 HTFVSATTNAVR
+3571 HTFVSATTDAVR

-3617 VNVGI
+3617 VRAGI
-3622 TSIPH
+3622 SSIPH
-3627 VYVKGGSVWRY
+3627 AYVKGGEVWRY
-3638 ENELTFGSGYREP
+3638 ENELTFGQGYREP
-3651 VSIGVTDIAYIHNFV
+3651 VSIGVTDIAYIHRFV
-3666 SAATDSVTA
+3666 SANTDAVTA

-3689 ADYDS
+3689 VDYES
-3694 VTGAFLM
+3694 VTGALLM
-3701 TVPDHGIPG
+3701 TISDHGIQG
-3710 PVDLTVN
+3710 PVDLTVA

-3732 GTKFDVS
+3732 GTFFDVS
-3739 DATYNP
+3739 DATYDP
-3745 TTGIIVLTIGTH
+3745 TTGIMVLNIGKH
-3757 TLTTNDKLRIEA
+3757 TLTTNDKVKIAA
-3769 NSLTFSCGYNGATG
+3769 NSLTFSCPYGGATG
-3783 SAAQKTYPRATGTGV
+3783 TAAQKTYPRASGTGV

-3805 GYNTFLDITAVDT
+3805 AYQQFIDITAVDQ
-3818 VAGTV
+3818 VVGTISV
-3823 AVKVLSTTP
+3823 QVLANVP
-3832 STNVDP
+3832 STNTDV
-3838 HTFVSATAGAVFA
+3838 HTFISAVSGAVYS
-3851 PRVFTNNEQVYFE
+3851 PRVFTNNEQVFFE
-3864 QNSITFKCA
+3864 QNSIVFKCA
-3873 MDNNSTTHT
+3873 MDNNSSTHP

-3893 WLLVSNATSTEFE
+3893 WLLVSNATATEFE
-3906 VNVGTSPLVSH
+3906 VNVGTSPLVGY
-3917 TPVSGTTY
+3917 TPTTGTTY
-3925 DPNTGLMTLEIGAHS
+3925 DPNTGLMVLEIGSHN
-3940 LTAGTSVKLE
+3940 LKAGTSVKLE
-3950 EESIT
+3950 QESIT

-3973 RSNGNDPYYNT
+3973 RSNGNDPFYNT
-3984 AITIESVTATTITLK
+3984 AIKIESVTATTITLK
-3999 VLNTVPSTN
+3999 VLTTVPSTN
-4008 TDPHTFV
+4008 VDPHTFV
-4015 SATAGA
+4015 SATADA
-4021 VKSGGYYAHVFD
+4021 VKAGGYYEHVFD
-4033 SATSNGAKAT
+4033 SATTGGAKAT
-4043 KSLKIATESMVFTCS
+4043 KSLKIATESMIFTCS
-4058 KDDYMSNHPYP
+4058 KDDFMSNHPYP
-4069 RQVAGDGNAD
+4069 RQVAGDGNPD

-4110 IVTAKIAS
+4110 IITAKIAK
-4118 NTHKF
+4118 NTHIF
-4123 VNSIG
+4123 DSA
-4128 THIYKSSISN
+4128 T
-4138 AVTIGSTKKDV
+4138 
-4149 TNAAYTPST
+4149 T
-4158 GVLVLTIGAHTFST
+4158 G
-4172 SDTVT
+4172 
-4177 IAPKALNFTCD
+4177 
-4188 ADNHATE
+4188 
-4195 HAYPRTTDPAYNT
+4195 
-4208 ALAITAVDQSGGTIT
+4208 
-4223 CNVGIPYQYEGITA
+4223 GITA
-4237 DVGGPFTADTVD
+4237 DVGGPFTAATAD

-4262 AAHGFTAAAVRNTTN
+4262 AAHGFTAAVVKNTTN

-4282 NVGILTVTTNV
+4282 NVGILTVTTNT
-4293 NHGFSNGDYIKIA
+4293 NHGFSNGDYVKIA
-4306 ENSLIFSCAKDG
+4306 ENSIVFKCAKDG
-4318 FISEHSYPR
+4318 FTSEHSYPR
-4327 KGDPLFNRWVQVSNI
+4327 KGDPLFNKWVQVSNV
-4342 TAKKFEVQSLVNIPS
+4342 TAKKFEVQSLANVPS
-4357 TNVSDHSYERSIAA
+4357 TNTSDHSFYSAETG
-4371 NIMGANNTVQIAAG
+4371 NVMGAKNTVEFAQG
-4385 SLTLTC
+4385 SITFTC
-4391 NKDRHATNHSY
+4391 NKDRHSTLHPY
-4402 PRTTDPVYNRPVGI
+4402 PRTTDPIYNRPVGV
-4416 EAVES
+4416 EGVES
-4421 TTKFSIDVGRS
+4421 TTQFSINVGRS

-4459 EPNYENVPVKG
+4459 EPNYENMPVKG
-4470 VSRLGIGKTTTTG
+4470 ISRLGIGKTTTTG

-4491 VGAAQTSVGISS
+4491 VGAAKTTVGISS
-4503 SLFEISKFDIARPG
+4503 TLFEISQFDIARPG

-4522 GDKFTPLGL
+4522 GDRFTPIGL

-4550 IFNDYFSS
+4550 IFNDFFSS

-4563 IDFIDTIRDLQNG
+4563 IDFIDTIKDLQNG
-4576 IRKRFPLFFNGQL
+4576 TRKRFPLFFNGQL

-4625 QFEGGTTFTFTES
+4625 QFEGGTTFTFTEA
-4638 PGAGDKVDIFFYLGQ
+4638 PDAGDKVDIFFYLGQ

-4675 YRHPALPNS
+4675 YRHPALPNTL
-4684 ISQDRERVV
+4684 SQDRERVV

-4704 DIYTGQGIN
+4704 DIYTGPGIN

-4718 PLSWTKQKIDKVI
+4718 PLSWTKQKIDKII
-4731 AGELVTKARE
+4731 AGELVTKSRE
-4741 SLEPCV
+4741 SIEPCV
-4747 YPTAKIIGDVST
+4747 YPTAKIISDVDA

-4774 DAEFFFYEEGPLRIP
+4774 DSEFFFYEEGPLRIP
-4789 SSERYGITVDA
+4789 SAERYGITVDA
-4800 VDALMLP
+4800 IDALMMP

-4816 ASVTAMLN
+4816 AEVVIDAATSQ
-4824 TVSMASTTIPQE
+4824 VS
-4836 QVTSITITDGGSG
+4836 SITITDGGSG
-4849 YTTAPTIKLSA
+4849 YTIAPTIKIS
-4860 PPIIGVGIGTT
+4860 PPPTIGVGIGTT

-4884 SVTITNPGLYQG
+4884 SVTITNVGLYTG
-4896 GIPNVIIERPA
+4896 GTPNVIIERPT
-4907 YKPEKIELFKFA
+4907 YKTEKIELFKFA

-4934 TNNNPVAVK
+4934 TSNNPLAVK
-4943 FFFKTVDGNQAG
+4943 FFFKTIDGNQAG
-4955 DLRVGYPIAIKDTK
+4955 DLRVGYPISIKDTK

-4982 SLIGIGTQFLDNIYK
+4982 SVIGIGTQFLDNIYK

-5030 QTDIGITTSLGTIS
+5030 QTNIGITTSLGTIS
-5044 WGRLYGA
+5044 WGRLYGP

-5075 FPVLQRRNYSLGS
+5075 FPVIQRRNYSLGS